1 MSYFTNINTLDKVGF
16 EVKITKVI
24 SELKLLELLE
34 QDFS

>member
-24 SELKLLELLE
+24 FELKLLELLE